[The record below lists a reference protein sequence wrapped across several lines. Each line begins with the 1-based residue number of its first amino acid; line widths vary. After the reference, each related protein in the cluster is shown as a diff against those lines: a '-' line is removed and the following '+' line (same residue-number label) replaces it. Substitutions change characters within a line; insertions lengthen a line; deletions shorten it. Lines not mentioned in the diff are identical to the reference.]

1 MAKTART
8 DLPDG
13 VIVLDK
19 PHGPTSTQC
28 LNRIKRTLGKIKL
41 GHAGTLD
48 PLATG
53 VLLALVGQG
62 TKIAPYL
69 TEGPKVYQ
77 GALKLGLTTDTY
89 DIQGKITSEPGADG
103 VDNEALR
110 RAILD
115 WAALTEQE
123 TPPVSA
129 AKHQGKPL
137 YALARAGEKTP
148 VKIRQ
153 ISIFEVEALEIDAPH
168 ARFRVRCSPGTYVR
182 SLVHSLGTRL
192 GCGAVLTEL
201 RREAC
206 EPFGLDQA
214 VELEELLRSPET
226 AAERI
231 IPLPRAL
238 PHWPKLPLTA
248 AQAGLVKNGV
258 RLQAS
263 EVQGSAPE
271 PGAKA
276 MFTDEAGSPLAL
288 AEAKPGPSGIE
299 WSILRGLFA
308 PDQPEAKR
316 SPAVSTLQPT
326 KATEHQ
332 GG

>member
-1 MAKTART
+1 
-8 DLPDG
+8 
-13 VIVLDK
+13 
-19 PHGPTSTQC
+19 
-28 LNRIKRTLGKIKL
+28 
-41 GHAGTLD
+41 
-48 PLATG
+48 LATG
-53 VLLALVGQG
+53 VLLALVGQA

-77 GALKLGLTTDTY
+77 GALKLGLTTDSY
-89 DIQGKITSEPGADG
+89 DIEGLTTSEPGAEG
-103 VDNEALR
+103 VDNDALR
-110 RAILD
+110 RAILE
-115 WAALTEQE
+115 WAELTEQE
-123 TPPVSA
+123 TPPISA

-148 VKIRQ
+148 TKIRQ

-214 VELEELLRSPET
+214 VELTELLQSPE
-226 AAERI
+226 AVAERI
-231 IPLPRAL
+231 IPLPLSL
-238 PHWPKLPLTA
+238 PHWPKLPVTA

-263 EVQGSAPE
+263 KVHGSAPE
-271 PGAKA
+271 PGDRA
-276 MFTDEAGSPLAL
+276 MLTDETGSPLAL
-288 AEAKPGPSGIE
+288 AEAKTCPDGLE

-308 PDQPEAKR
+308 PDQPAK
-316 SPAVSTLQPT
+316 SAPP
-326 KATEHQ
+326 H
-332 GG
+332 